1 MSLPRVDASGGDSS
15 YGGSP
20 AVATY
25 CKQARVHGLIALCQH
40 AHTLAGGVSARQSY
54 SSSRAS
60 FEEKI
65 QEQYEQ
71 LGVSSLASLAAFTL
85 QHSCS

>member
-40 AHTLAGGVSARQSY
+40 AHAGWGGICKTVLQLKQSV
-54 SSSRAS
+54 
-60 FEEKI
+60 
-65 QEQYEQ
+65 
-71 LGVSSLASLAAFTL
+71 L
-85 QHSCS
+85 